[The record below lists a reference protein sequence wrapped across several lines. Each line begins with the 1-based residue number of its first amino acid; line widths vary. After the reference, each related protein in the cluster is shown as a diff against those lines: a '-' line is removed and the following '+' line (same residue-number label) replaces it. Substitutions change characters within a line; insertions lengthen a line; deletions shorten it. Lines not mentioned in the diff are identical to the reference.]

1 MNRSLLE
8 RVPLPALAI
17 AGATAWTIGGML
29 FATQAD
35 TDPVGAHY
43 DAYNRIYTA
52 AIALLLG
59 GALAVRARLV
69 RAGLSHGRRAIS
81 ALAVGFGLVLAG
93 NLLEFWGALIAGVQ
107 SSAAAEASGGEGF
120 WGSDPGFA
128 AVLLGA
134 VVVVVAAVALARA
147 AGSWPRVT
155 MRARVAIGAAGLLWG
170 LSLNPPVAPAVAAV
184 PALLFGFAWLTL
196 ALTCERLQEQPV
208 PSTPRGRNV
217 AQVG

>member
-1 MNRSLLE
+1 MNPSLLE
-8 RVPLPALAI
+8 RVPLPPLAI
-17 AGATAWTIGGML
+17 AGAIAWTIGSML

-69 RAGLSHGRRAIS
+69 RAGLSGRRAIA

-147 AGSWPRVT
+147 AGGWPRVT
-155 MRARVAIGAAGLLWG
+155 MRARVAIGAAGPMWA
-170 LSLNPPVAPAVAAV
+170 LSLNPPVAPAVVAV

-196 ALTCERLQEQPV
+196 ALTCKQLQEQAV
-208 PSTPRGRNV
+208 PSALRGRDV
-217 AQVG
+217 PQVG

>member
-1 MNRSLLE
+1 VNRSLLE

-17 AGATAWTIGGML
+17 AGAIAWTIGGML

-69 RAGLSHGRRAIS
+69 RAGLSGRRAIA

-134 VVVVVAAVALARA
+134 VVVVVATVALARA
-147 AGSWPRVT
+147 AGGWPRVT
-155 MRARVAIGAAGLLWG
+155 MRARVAIGAAGAAWA

-196 ALTCERLQEQPV
+196 ALTCERLQEQTV
-208 PSTPRGRNV
+208 PSTPRGRDV
-217 AQVG
+217 PQVG

>member
-17 AGATAWTIGGML
+17 AGAIAWTIGGML
-29 FATQAD
+29 FATQVD
-35 TDPVGAHY
+35 TDPVGANY

-69 RAGLSHGRRAIS
+69 RAGLPHGRRAIA

-147 AGSWPRVT
+147 AGGWPRVT
-155 MRARVAIGAAGLLWG
+155 MRARVAIGAAGPMWA

-196 ALTCERLQEQPV
+196 ALTCERLQEQTV
-208 PSTPRGRNV
+208 PSTSRGRDV
-217 AQVG
+217 PQIG

>member
-1 MNRSLLE
+1 MNPSLLE
-8 RVPLPALAI
+8 RVPLPPLAI
-17 AGATAWTIGGML
+17 AGAIAWTIGSML

-35 TDPVGAHY
+35 TDPVGSHY
-43 DAYNRIYTA
+43 DAVNRIYTV
-52 AIALLLG
+52 AIALLVG

-69 RAGLSHGRRAIS
+69 RAGLPRGRRAVA
-81 ALAVGFGLVLAG
+81 ALTVGFGLVLAG

-134 VVVVVAAVALARA
+134 VVVVVATVALARA
-147 AGSWPRVT
+147 AGEWPGVT
-155 MRARVAIGAAGLLWG
+155 MRARVAIGAAGPMWA
-170 LSLNPPVAPAVAAV
+170 LSLNPPVAPAVVAV

-196 ALTCERLQEQPV
+196 ALTCTQLQEQAV
-208 PSTPRGRNV
+208 PSALRGRDV

>member
-1 MNRSLLE
+1 VNRSLLE

-17 AGATAWTIGGML
+17 AGAIAWTIGGML

-59 GALAVRARLV
+59 GALAVRARIV
-69 RAGLSHGRRAIS
+69 RAGLSGRRAIA

-147 AGSWPRVT
+147 AGGWPRVT
-155 MRARVAIGAAGLLWG
+155 MRARVAIGAAGLMWA

-196 ALTCERLQEQPV
+196 ALTCERLQEQTV
-208 PSTPRGRNV
+208 PSTPRGRDV
-217 AQVG
+217 PQVG